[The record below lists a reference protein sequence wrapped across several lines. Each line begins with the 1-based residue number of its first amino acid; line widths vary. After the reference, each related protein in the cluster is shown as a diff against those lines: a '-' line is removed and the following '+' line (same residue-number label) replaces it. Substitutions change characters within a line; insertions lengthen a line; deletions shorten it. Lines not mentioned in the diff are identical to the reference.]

1 MILAERVGLG
11 NYCDFWMHNGLMEDA
26 EGKLSKS
33 RGERIT
39 LKEVFE
45 YCPPAALRFYLLN
58 HHYREFTPYSQKVY
72 LRPAR
77 K

>member
-33 RGERIT
+33 EGKNNFRGS
-39 LKEVFE
+39 FE

-58 HHYREFTPYSQKVY
+58 HHYREFTPYF
-72 LRPAR
+72 RR
-77 K
+77 FT